1 MPDDR
6 NMIEIMVSAALAQ
19 ETEVMTPERIRELIE
34 KVRSVDPKFTDADA
48 ADLAYKLEELHEV
61 MIEIGTGVDDKEEDK
76 KTGFEPW
83 LPGLKADTDF
93 SPYYWNRHRGW
104 LGSLKHMNGK
114 ILQVLD
120 QDTDNILGR
129 LENPRKTSEWD
140 RRGLVLGHVQS
151 GKTQN
156 YTSLICKAADAGYK
170 VIIVIAGVYNNLR
183 TQTQGRIDEGFI
195 GRDSATKAPTGV
207 YKYGNSSTP
216 AAFTTTR
223 QDFNKPFA
231 DTLGIDLGQLNVP
244 VVFVIKKNNSTLR
257 TLLEWLRDHNLR
269 NNRDYIDE
277 PMLVVDDEAD
287 NASINIRYGKGEVA
301 AINGHI
307 RDLLQLFRRSCYV
320 GYTATPFANI
330 FIDPVT
336 DDSMKNQDLF
346 PRHFIYSLDAPTN
359 YFGAQEVF
367 LDEESAGRVVQF
379 VTDNEEFLPTTHK
392 IDHQVLDLPE
402 SLVDAVRS
410 FILVRAIRLS
420 RGKRAKDESVRSEH
434 NSMLV
439 NASRFTRVQTEIK
452 NTIHLKLTDIR
463 DCIAF
468 HGNKPQAD
476 ALKNH
481 EMKALFDVW
490 TAQYKELD
498 IPWNEVQA
506 HLHEAAAPIQVIE
519 VNSAAK
525 TSLNYKEYEKIGLN
539 VIAVGGFGLSRGLT
553 LEGLSI
559 SYFLRNSMMY
569 DTLMQMC
576 RWFGYRPGYED
587 LCRVWM
593 SEQTFGWYEDIATAI
608 EELRDEIRVM
618 EREGATPEEFGLK
631 VRSHPDALA
640 VTARNRMGSG
650 ETHVMQFSLKG
661 QFREA
666 AVLRADSQS
675 METNRKAADLL
686 VEELNA
692 AGLGVKKISTVPAYG
707 SYVPGVPV
715 EIVMNFISRFRNH
728 AGSPLTDP
736 EIVQSYIKKR
746 LSSELKSWDV
756 CFTGVDNPGKHGLTD
771 YSLGEPRFLGVRSIG
786 ERTSQS
792 SLFIGNSR
800 RISRIGI
807 AKVGLGVDQIT
818 AAEEGWGKRNVPD
831 HRYIQKRSNPL
842 LIIHK
847 IGVFDKKKPEDLI
860 FKEPVVSW
868 GYIMPPQTEY
878 ADQTE
883 EFVVTRQWRE
893 IFFGDT
899 EDDYEEEIVSES

>member
-1 MPDDR
+1 MSDEQ
-6 NMIEIMVSAALAQ
+6 NMIKTMVGAALAN
-19 ETEVMTPERIRELIE
+19 EKERPTPERIRELI
-34 KVRSVDPKFTDADA
+34 KAVRGLDVAFTDKDA
-48 ADLAYKLEELHEV
+48 EDLACEFEELHEV
-61 MIEIGTGVDDKEEDK
+61 MIEIGTGLDDKEEDK
-76 KTGFEPW
+76 KTGFQAW
-83 LPGLKADTDF
+83 LPQLKADPDF
-93 SPYYWNRHRGW
+93 SPYFWDRHRQW

-170 VIIVIAGVYNNLR
+170 VIIVIAGVHNNLR

-195 GRDSATKAPTGV
+195 GTDSATKVPIGV
-207 YKYGNSSTP
+207 YKYGNTSTP

-223 QDFNKPFA
+223 RDFNKPFA
-231 DTLGIDLGQLNVP
+231 DGLGINLGQLNVP

-257 TLLEWLRDHNLR
+257 TLIEWLKDHNFK
-269 NNRDYIDE
+269 NNRDFIDE

-287 NASINIRYGKGEVA
+287 NASINIRYDKGEVA
-301 AINGHI
+301 AINSQI
-307 RDLLQLFRRSCYV
+307 RELLEIFRRSCYV

-336 DDSMKNQDLF
+336 DESMKNQDLF

-359 YFGAQEVF
+359 YFGAREVF
-367 LDEESAGRVVQF
+367 LDEESADRIVRF
-379 VTDNEEFLPTTHK
+379 ITDNEEFLPATHK

-402 SLVDAVRS
+402 SMMDAVRS
-410 FILVRAIRLS
+410 FILVRAIRLA
-420 RGKRAKDESVRSEH
+420 RGKRKKDKSAESQH

-439 NASRFTRVQTEIK
+439 NASRFTRVQTDLK
-452 NTIHLKLTDIR
+452 NAIHLKLSDIQ
-463 DCIAF
+463 DCVKF
-468 HGNKPQAD
+468 HGTKLQEE
-476 ALKNH
+476 ALKNR
-481 EMKALFDVW
+481 EMKSLFDVW
-490 TAQYKELD
+490 MDQYGD
-498 IPWNEVQA
+498 TDVPWDEVQPQ
-506 HLHEAAAPIQVIE
+506 LHRSAASIQVIE

-525 TSLNYKEYEKIGLN
+525 TSLNYKEYESTGLN
-539 VIAVGGFGLSRGLT
+539 VIAVGGFALSRGLT

-576 RWFGYRPGYED
+576 RWFGYRPGYDD

-593 SEQTFGWYEDIATAI
+593 PEQTFGWYEHIARAI
-608 EELRDEIRVM
+608 EELREEIGVM

-631 VRSHPDALA
+631 VRSHPDSLV

-650 ETHVMQFSLKG
+650 ETHTMKLSLKG

-666 AVLRADSQS
+666 AVLRADAES
-675 METNRKAADLL
+675 MEANRKTADLL
-686 VEELNA
+686 AEELNDV
-692 AGLGVKKISTVPAYG
+692 GLLAKISTVPAYG
-707 SYVPGVPV
+707 LYVPEVPV
-715 EIVMNFISRFRNH
+715 QIVMNFISRFRNH
-728 AGSPLTDP
+728 AASPLTDP
-736 EIVQSYIKKR
+736 EIVQNYIKKR
-746 LSSELKSWDV
+746 LSSELSLWDV
-756 CFTGVDNPGKHGLTD
+756 CFTGVDNPGKYGLTD
-771 YSLGEPRFLGVRSIG
+771 DSLGISRFLGVRSAG
-786 ERTSQS
+786 ARTSTS

-800 RISRIGI
+800 RISRPGV
-807 AKVGLGVDQIT
+807 AQVGLGTKEIT

-831 HRYIQKRSNPL
+831 HRYIQKRRHPL

-847 IGVFDKKKPEDLI
+847 IGVFDKFEPNDLI

-868 GYIMPPQTEY
+868 GYIMPPLTEY
-878 ADQTE
+878 EDQTE

-893 IFFGDT
+893 IFFGDL
-899 EDDYEEEIVSES
+899 EDDYEEEMVAES